1 MMGPAID
8 RWPTP
13 KSKRPTQSGSKMH
26 LCIFGFPIFGASGP
40 FFRTPRT
47 NSALHTRSR
56 VVSPNP
62 RSQLRPASF
71 FTPLLGQFQLPVFPA
86 QAISS
91 FQGFCTFWA
100 FSCLP
105 APARGFFGKNQYRT
119 PRFRDVSPQPREQRW
134 YGSFFAQLFGQF
146 QVALFPVF
154 PSFTSFTKKY
164 NNIKKI

>member
-62 RSQLRPASF
+62 REQRWYGSF
-71 FTPLLGQFQLPVFPA
+71 FTPLFGQFQLPVFPA

-134 YGSFFAQLFGQF
+134 YANFLPNFSANSKLQFFPFFLGPTN
-146 QVALFPVF
+146 VGD
-154 PSFTSFTKKY
+154 
-164 NNIKKI
+164 